1 MKVLYVTSNG
11 GIHDYRFLSKL
22 VNDYE
27 VTLLHY
33 AANELMESIK
43 EIQGLKIIS
52 KKSLKKSFPLLSEY
66 FHFKKVLQE
75 FKPDIVHSGYVWQT
89 GILAALA
96 NFHPHLSMP
105 WGSDILID
113 PNKSFLLRKLVSK
126 TLLQADHVQ
135 CDAEEVKN
143 VIVKKFPVD
152 ENKIS
157 VFPWG
162 IDLDTFKPL
171 NKAEC
176 HNKLSI
182 DTNKFVVLFNRH
194 LKKIYGV
201 KYLLE
206 GYKEFAEKKN
216 DVLLLLLSSGEE
228 LDFVKTFVKQ
238 NELENKIRVV
248 GNVPNDVLPEY
259 LNASDVYIST
269 SFSDG
274 TSLSLLEAMACGLG
288 IIVTDVPAIM
298 EWITKESGIIIQKQN
313 SDDVCLALNS
323 YYSNRELISHHVK
336 KNLCIIK
343 QRADWD
349 QNYLKLKHIYENI
362 T

>member
-22 VNDYE
+22 ADDYE

-33 AANELMESIK
+33 AANELMNSIK
-43 EIQGLKIIS
+43 EIRGLKIIS
-52 KKSLKKSFPLLSEY
+52 KKPLKKSFPLLSEY
-66 FHFKKVLQE
+66 FHFKKILNE
-75 FKPDIVHSGYVWQT
+75 FRPDIVHTGYVWQT

-113 PNKSFLLRKLVSK
+113 PNKSFLIKKFVSK

-135 CDAEEVKN
+135 CDADEVREVMISN
-143 VIVKKFPVD
+143 FSVD
-152 ENKIS
+152 GKKIS

-162 IDLDTFKPL
+162 VDLTIFKPL
-171 NKAEC
+171 DKTGC
-176 HNKLSI
+176 RMKIGI
-182 DTNKFVVLFNRH
+182 DTNKFVAIFNRH

-206 GYKEFAEKKN
+206 GFKTFADDKN
-216 DVLLLLLSSGEE
+216 DILLLLLSSGEE
-228 LDFVKTFVKQ
+228 LDFVKTFIKQ
-238 NELENKIRVV
+238 NELEEKIRII
-248 GNVPNDVLPEY
+248 GNVPNNILPEY
-259 LNASDVYIST
+259 LNASDLYVST

-298 EWITKESGIIIQKQN
+298 EWVGCENGIVVQKKN
-313 SDDVCLALNS
+313 SVGVSNALNS
-323 YYSNRELISHHVK
+323 YYSNRELISLHSE
-336 KNLCIIK
+336 KNICIAK

-349 QNYLKLKHIYENI
+349 ENYLKLKNIYEKI
-362 T
+362 V